1 VGKEKAPPR
10 HEEGV
15 RMEKGLNRRGSSNAL
30 LRDGSRNRGALFH
43 FGMAGFNCYCIYSF
57 GSNLKILTVY

>member
-15 RMEKGLNRRGSSNAL
+15 RKEKGLNRRGSSNAL
-30 LRDGSRNRGALFH
+30 LRDGSRNRGRFSILEW
-43 FGMAGFNCYCIYSF
+43 
-57 GSNLKILTVY
+57 LDLTVTAYIHLGLISKY